1 MAVAAT
7 AGAAAT
13 ATAPAFYGQLAK
25 PPWAPA
31 ATVFAPVWT
40 GLYMLMAVAAWLVWQ
55 KRRERPVAL
64 ALVLFVLQLAANALW
79 SWLFFA
85 GGLAFGGLLVLMALV
100 LATLAA
106 FWRVRGLAGLLL
118 VPYLA
123 WLGFAGAL
131 NWTVWHA
138 NPRSCWS
145 SMAARRI
152 WKLVRKAARFAA
164 LHLKERIHVPQ
175 HPHAV
180 QFRSAGHRT
189 RDTRRFAAIRAQ
201 AQWLNVPSRANE
213 AAFEQAVEQVAASA
227 RQLIA
232 ALVTS
237 AEPRTREVEAERAK
251 AWFLL
256 RWLRA
261 QRGRSASHSL
271 SASRA
276 KSARRTTSAS
286 AGAMSSRWDRSS
298 SKLRGSRVKRS
309 SQARISSASTG
320 SATAA
325 RLGKASRASRT
336 SCQLGSVRSTHSKAG
351 QSSAWRQRS
360 MRARGSRRA
369 SALGW

>member
-1 MAVAAT
+1 MAVAAA

-85 GGLAFGGLLVLMALV
+85 WHTGGLAFGGLLVLMALV

-138 NPRSCWS
+138 NP
-145 SMAARRI
+145 
-152 WKLVRKAARFAA
+152 
-164 LHLKERIHVPQ
+164 
-175 HPHAV
+175 
-180 QFRSAGHRT
+180 
-189 RDTRRFAAIRAQ
+189 
-201 AQWLNVPSRANE
+201 
-213 AAFEQAVEQVAASA
+213 
-227 RQLIA
+227 
-232 ALVTS
+232 
-237 AEPRTREVEAERAK
+237 
-251 AWFLL
+251 LL
-256 RWLRA
+256 L
-261 QRGRSASHSL
+261 
-271 SASRA
+271 
-276 KSARRTTSAS
+276 
-286 AGAMSSRWDRSS
+286 GA
-298 SKLRGSRVKRS
+298 
-309 SQARISSASTG
+309 
-320 SATAA
+320 
-325 RLGKASRASRT
+325 
-336 SCQLGSVRSTHSKAG
+336 
-351 QSSAWRQRS
+351 
-360 MRARGSRRA
+360 
-369 SALGW
+369 